1 MPLPCTGWMAA
12 EAPNQESRVS
22 QEATALWTVRA
33 GRPRY
38 PRRPSCSDLDAR
50 AGAAG
55 HDGLCRLTAG
65 FLRRRPSSAVRV
77 VAQLISRP
85 MFVALIG
92 RFACEK
98 LVPVFRGKWTY
109 WPLCAF
115 NPCVPAGPT
124 CDHNLLKHTRSDSFF
139 FASLHRLSD
148 RRQELAPLLLT
159 SSLAEAEEASA
170 PPSPRRSSSEPP
182 PNERARSCRPRS
194 AQTHRRASCR
204 AASA

>member
-22 QEATALWTVRA
+22 QEATAPWTVRA

-124 CDHNLLKHTRSDSFF
+124 CDHNLLKHTRSDSCIV
-139 FASLHRLSD
+139 ASSQALSD

>member
-1 MPLPCTGWMAA
+1 MPLPCTGWMVA
-12 EAPNQESRVS
+12 EGPNQESRVS
-22 QEATALWTVRA
+22 QEATAPWTARA
-33 GRPRY
+33 GRPRC

-124 CDHNLLKHTRSDSFF
+124 CDHNLLKHTRSDYCIV
-139 FASLHRLSD
+139 ASSERSPS
-148 RRQELAPLLLT
+148 RTGSTLLLT